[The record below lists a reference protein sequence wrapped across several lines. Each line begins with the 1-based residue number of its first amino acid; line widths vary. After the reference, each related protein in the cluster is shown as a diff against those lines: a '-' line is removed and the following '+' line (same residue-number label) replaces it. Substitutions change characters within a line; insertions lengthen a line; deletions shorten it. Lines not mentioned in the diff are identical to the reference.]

1 MRFSSVL
8 SSLVSAA
15 ILVSA
20 SSQAPAQVAP
30 SAKVGGFPIG
40 IGAGMSSFNLDYGQ
54 GRRMEGPVVRA
65 SVDLWHGVGIDASAR
80 SIFMFTPSTLSR
92 MQQTTL
98 LAGAFYEGPKI
109 FHVRPFVRFAGGKGI
124 IEFPSDNPKY
134 TRGSGPVYA
143 PSGGVEVPV
152 SEKVALRADY
162 EYQIWPNY
170 QGNHA
175 LTPQG
180 YTVGFTYYLGG
191 MRRRPHPLQ

>member
-1 MRFSSVL
+1 MRFQSVVL
-8 SSLVSAA
+8 SLLPAA
-15 ILVSA
+15 IFFFAVNHA
-20 SSQAPAQVAP
+20 SAQVAP
-30 SAKVGGFPIG
+30 SARVGGYTIG
-40 IGAGMSSFNLDYGQ
+40 VGAGFSSFNLDYGQ

-65 SVDLWHGVGIDASAR
+65 GIDLWHGIGVDASAR

-92 MQQTTL
+92 MQQTTFL
-98 LAGAFYEGPKI
+98 GGVFYEGPKV
-109 FHVRPFVRFAGGKGI
+109 FHVRPFARFGAGKGL

-143 PSGGVEVPV
+143 PSGGVEIPV
-152 SEKVALRADY
+152 SQKLAIRADY

-180 YTVGFTYYLGG
+180 YTVGFTYYLNG
-191 MRRRPHPLQ
+191 MHRRPHPQQ